1 MTDSVLDRFRP
12 QVATWFRDVFERPTA
27 VQAEAWQRIAD
38 GHHALVIAPTGS
50 GKTLAAFLWALNALV
65 EPTEQAELPLRE
77 THHPGATPIGDHGVK
92 VLYISPLKALGVDV
106 ENNLRAPLTGIARTA
121 ERLGLDMPS
130 ITVGVRSGDT
140 PPAERARQVRTP
152 PDILITTPESAYLM
166 LTSKA
171 KGILTEVTT
180 VIVDEIHAL
189 AGSKRGSHLALTLE
203 RLSRLVENNG
213 GTLQRIGL
221 SATVRPPE
229 AVASFL
235 GGDRP
240 VEIVAPPSTK
250 EWELQVRVPVED
262 MANLPAPEPG
272 SRIGDLTIDDR
283 TGLSADAQ
291 PEGAGESALPTQ
303 GSMWPF
309 IERELYEDIMGARS
323 TLVFVNSRRSAERL
337 TSRLNEL
344 WALDHDPEALSAPRR
359 RDPAQLMKSVDVAGQ
374 APQLIARAH
383 HGSVSKDERAE
394 TERLLKEGKIKAV
407 VATSSLELGID
418 MGAVDLVVQ
427 VESPPSVASG
437 LQRVGRAGHGVG
449 RVSHGVFYPKH
460 RADVLNTAVIAQRMR
475 AGQIEELQVPRNALD
490 VLAQQ
495 TIAAVAVED
504 IDVEEW
510 WYWVRRADPYREL
523 PRSAF
528 DAVMDLVSGV
538 YPSTDFAEL
547 RPRVNFDRVSGQLS
561 ARPGAQRVAVT
572 SGGTIPDRGMFGVFL
587 VGQEEEKSPRRV
599 GELDE
604 EMVYECRVGDTFT
617 LGASSW
623 RIEEITKDHVMVSPA
638 PGHTGRL
645 PFWNG
650 DDAGRPA
657 ELGRAVGAFRREVAA
672 NPSLLEGMDLDENAR
687 QNIRAFLA
695 GQEEATGIVPDERTL
710 VLERFRDEVGDW
722 RLVLHTPYG
731 RAVNAAWALAV
742 GARMSQEKGIDAQ
755 PVSGDDGIVLRV
767 PEGEE
772 IPSAALFHL
781 DPEEAR
787 DLIVA
792 RVGDSA
798 LFASRFR
805 ECAARA
811 LLLPRTRPGKRA
823 PLWQQRQRAAQL
835 LDVARRYPSFPIILE
850 TVRECLHDVYDLD
863 ALGALLRDLEQRRV
877 RIAEVTV
884 DQPSPFAASLLFTYT
899 GAFMY
904 EGDSP
909 LAEKRAAALSLDPEL
924 LRQLLGDVELRNL
937 LDPELIEEVHAELQ
951 HAAPGRQARHPEEL
965 VDVLR
970 ATGPIPV
977 AELERHC
984 AFADPLARTEQETRG
999 RVMRV
1004 RIAEREHLAIV
1015 EDAPLLRDG
1024 LGIPVPP
1031 GVPAATE
1038 TVPDALEQLV
1048 GRCARSR
1055 GPVTARE
1062 VGEIFGLGVSAAHT
1076 VLQGLTQRGDLVEGH
1091 FRQGCTEREFCAR
1104 HVLKILRSRG
1114 LAQARSHMQPIS
1126 TTALARFLTQWH
1138 GIARVG
1144 GSGELSGVDGTFA
1157 AIEQLAGVRLPASA
1171 WESMILPSRVA
1182 DYQPDFLDELTRQ
1195 GEVFILGA
1203 GSAGAQDPWIM
1214 LLPADYAEQLTPIL
1228 DEEPTLSPIQ
1238 RSILDVLGRGGAYH
1252 VSDILHEVTATM
1264 EEARAAMWDLVEVGL
1279 VSPDSME
1286 PIRVRLSQQGRAGSR
1301 AHRTRRRPQRTRLR
1315 MGRTSFHQQVQ
1326 AASTA
1331 STPPDLRGRWSLAP
1345 FPDTDSASRS
1355 LAHGEAWLDRYGVV
1369 TRGSIVAEDTP
1380 GGFSMAYRILSNFED
1395 HGRALRGYLVDGLG
1409 AAQFSTPAIID
1420 RLRGLDDSPDAE
1432 GWPSGSHHP
1441 EVVLLAAVD
1450 PANPYGASI
1459 PWTIAGAQRAAG
1471 ALVVLCDGVLMAY
1484 LSRGGRTLRLGG
1496 EGAPLEKPEVLRMA
1510 IAAVQDAVSRGRME
1524 PFTVESIDGEDV
1536 LQPACAQLISAAG
1549 LRLTPRGI
1557 SIRRQPSSPGM
1568 SRRSNRGPAP
1578 RRGRS
1583 MTEALSELSDSPTE
1597 GQGPGAPGLHE
1608 RAQDTDIPR
1617 GPRGVPQPP
1626 RRWTRR

>member
-12 QVATWFRDVFERPTA
+12 QVATWFRDVFSHPTPA
-27 VQAEAWQRIAD
+27 QEEAWGRIAD
-38 GHHALVIAPTGS
+38 GKHALVIAPTGS
-50 GKTLAAFLWALNALV
+50 GKTLAAFLWALNSLV
-65 EPTEQAELPLRE
+65 EPAGQTELPLKE
-77 THHPGATPIGDHGVK
+77 TRGPHTTPIGEHGVK

-121 ERLGLDMPS
+121 ERLGLDMPN

-140 PPAERARQVRTP
+140 PPAERTRQVRTP

-171 KGILTEVTT
+171 AGILTEVTT
-180 VIVDEIHAL
+180 VIVDEIYAL

-203 RLSRLVENNG
+203 RLTRLVENNG

-221 SATVRPPE
+221 SATVRPPH
-229 AVASFL
+229 AVAAFL
-235 GGDRP
+235 GGDRS
-240 VEIVAPPSTK
+240 VEIVAPPSAK
-250 EWELQVRVPVED
+250 EWDLEVRVPVPD
-262 MANLPAPEPG
+262 MANLPVPEPG

-283 TGLSADAQ
+283 TGMSSTGDSA
-291 PEGAGESALPTQ
+291 GMTESALPTQ

-309 IERELYEDIMGARS
+309 IEEKLYADIMSRRS

-344 WALDHDPEALSAPRR
+344 WAREHDPEALSAARR

-383 HGSVSKDERAE
+383 HGSVSKDERAT
-394 TERLLKEGKIKAV
+394 TERLLKEGAIKAV

-449 RVSHGVFYPKH
+449 RVSQGVFYPKH
-460 RADVLNTAVIAQRMR
+460 RADVLTTAIIAQRMR
-475 AGQIEELQVPRNALD
+475 AGMIEELKVPRNALD

-504 IDVEEW
+504 LDVEEW
-510 WYWVRRADPYREL
+510 WYWVRRAEPYREL
-523 PRSAF
+523 PRAAF

-547 RPRVNFDRVSGQLS
+547 RPRVTYDRVSGVLT

-587 VGQEEEKSPRRV
+587 VGQEEEKAPRRV

-623 RIEEITKDHVMVSPA
+623 RIEEITKNHVMVSPA

-657 ELGRAVGAFRREVAA
+657 ELGRALGAFRREVAA
-672 NPSLLEGMDLDENAR
+672 RPELLEDMDLDENAR
-687 QNIRAFLA
+687 GNIQAFLVD
-695 GQEEATGIVPDERTL
+695 QEEATGIIPDERTL

-722 RLVLHTPYG
+722 RLVLHSPYG

-742 GARMSQEKGIDAQ
+742 GARLSQEKGIDAQ

-767 PEGEE
+767 PEGED
-772 IPSAALFHL
+772 IPSAALFHC
-781 DPEEAR
+781 DPDEAR

-811 LLLPRTRPGKRA
+811 LLLPRAYPGKRA

-863 ALGALLRDLEQRRV
+863 ALGELLRDIEQRTV

-884 DQPSPFAASLLFTYT
+884 DQPSPFAASMLFTYT

-909 LAEKRAAALSLDPEL
+909 LAEKRVAALSLDPEL
-924 LRQLLGDVELRNL
+924 LRQLLGDIELRSL
-937 LDPELIEEVHAELQ
+937 LDPELIERVHAELQ
-951 HAAPGRQARHPEEL
+951 HTAQGRQARHPEEL
-965 VDVLR
+965 IDVLR

-977 AELERHC
+977 AEVARHC
-984 AFADPLARTEQETRG
+984 AFDAPLERAEAQVPRRI
-999 RVMRV
+999 MRV

-1015 EDAPLLRDG
+1015 EDAALLRDG

-1031 GVPAATE
+1031 GVPAAAE
-1038 TVPDALEQLV
+1038 TVPDALYQLV

-1055 GPVTARE
+1055 GPVDARE
-1062 VGEIFGLGVSAAHT
+1062 VADIFGLGVATAHH
-1076 VLQGLTQRGDLVEGH
+1076 VLQELTQRGDLVEGH
-1091 FRQGCTEREFCAR
+1091 FRQGHAEREFCAR
-1104 HVLKILRSRG
+1104 HVLKLLRSRG
-1114 LAQARSHMQPIS
+1114 LAQARSHMEPIS
-1126 TTALARFLTQWH
+1126 TTALARFLVQWH
-1138 GIARVG
+1138 GVASVG
-1144 GSGELSGVDGTFA
+1144 GSGELTGVDGTFA

-1171 WESMILPSRVA
+1171 WESIILPSRVA

-1195 GEVFILGA
+1195 GEVLILGA

-1214 LLPADYAEQLTPIL
+1214 LLPADYAEQLAPIL
-1228 DEEPTLSPIQ
+1228 DVEPTLSPIQ
-1238 RSILDVLGRGGAYH
+1238 RAILEILERGGAYH
-1252 VSDILHEVTATM
+1252 GSDILQGITATVD
-1264 EEARAAMWDLVEVGL
+1264 ETQEALWGLVELGL
-1279 VSPDSME
+1279 VSPDSMA
-1286 PIRVRLSQQGRAGSR
+1286 PLRARLSQQGRAGSR

-1326 AASTA
+1326 ATSGRDL
-1331 STPPDLRGRWSLAP
+1331 PPDLRGRWSLAP
-1345 FPDTDSASRS
+1345 TPDTTAARRS

-1380 GGFSMAYRILSNFED
+1380 GGFSMAYRVLSNFED
-1395 HGRALRGYLVDGLG
+1395 HGRALRGYVVEGLG

-1420 RLRGLDDSPDAE
+1420 RLRGLDDSPDAD
-1432 GWPSGSHHP
+1432 GWPSGTHHP
-1441 EVVLLAAVD
+1441 ELVLMAAVD
-1450 PANPYGASI
+1450 PANPYGAAV
-1459 PWTIAGAQRAAG
+1459 PWPMKGAQRAAG
-1471 ALVVLCDGVLMAY
+1471 ALVVLCDGVL
-1484 LSRGGRTLRLGG
+1484 LGHLRRGGRTLRLGG
-1496 EGAPLEKPEVLRMA
+1496 EGAPVPRAQVLRMVIDA
-1510 IAAVQDAVSRGRME
+1510 IQDAVTRGWME
-1524 PFTVESIDGEDV
+1524 PITIDSIDGEDV
-1536 LQPACAQLISAAG
+1536 FQPSCAELLSAAG
-1549 LRLTPRGI
+1549 LRLTPSGI
-1557 SIRRQPSSPGM
+1557 SIRRHPTGVAGP
-1568 SRRSNRGPAP
+1568 RRAGRGPGP

-1583 MTEALSELSDSPTE
+1583 MTEALDELSERAGDTA
-1597 GQGPGAPGLHE
+1597 GPGNSTE
-1608 RAQDTDIPR
+1608 DEDIPR
-1617 GPRGVPQPP
+1617 GPRGVPQPSK
-1626 RRWTRR
+1626 RWTRRR